1 MYLKRDTLFKLPK
14 AKRLR
19 SSIAALAMA
28 GAASI
33 PVASAQAEDV
43 NEKCLSVKGIKE
55 KIKCAQGKYIK
66 FRDSVPKTG
75 VETIEKLN
83 KKK

>member
-1 MYLKRDTLFKLPK
+1 MIKKFLL
-14 AKRLR
+14 
-19 SSIAALAMA
+19 
-28 GAASI
+28 I
-33 PVASAQAEDV
+33 PIFSFLLSFSAQAEDV